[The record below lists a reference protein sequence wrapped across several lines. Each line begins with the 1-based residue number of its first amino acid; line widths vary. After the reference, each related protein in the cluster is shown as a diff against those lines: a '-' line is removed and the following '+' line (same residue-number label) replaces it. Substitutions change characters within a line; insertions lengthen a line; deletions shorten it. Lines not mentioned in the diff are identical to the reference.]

1 MATFELVPFQKT
13 PHPIQIVSAL
23 DYHTPAQLQLGFW
36 INDPEQVIVYP
47 SPTPEQV
54 GQRIDFLWE
63 QTCFELFIG
72 IKNADAYREIN
83 LSPNLTWQ
91 AYQFEEYRYPED
103 MPPQPADDIQ
113 LLDFKKTNF
122 GLTAHFDLKDFLSQ
136 QQIRFGDLYFG
147 ISAVICT
154 AQQQHFFALQHQQTA
169 DFHNKRNWIATL

>member
-13 PHPIQIVSAL
+13 HQPIHIVSAL
-23 DYHTPAQLQLGFW
+23 DYHAPAQLQLGFW
-36 INDPEQVIVYP
+36 VNDPEQAIIYP
-47 SPTPEQV
+47 EKQEMQP
-54 GQRIDFLWE
+54 GQRVDFLWE

-103 MPPQPADDIQ
+103 MPPQVADDIQ
-113 LLDFKKTNF
+113 LLDLKKTHF
-122 GLTAHFDLKDFLSQ
+122 GLTAHFDVKDFLKQ
-136 QQIRFGDLYFG
+136 QQIRLHDLYFG
-147 ISAVICT
+147 ISAVIVT
-154 AQQQHFFALQHQQTA
+154 AEQQHFFALQHQQIA